1 MDSLIVPSSIQR
13 IRAFL
18 VELCGMKVKPWATAE
33 ETLAALHATLVRRQS
48 CDMFWSSLRVL
59 LETLAR
65 DLKAR
70 ESAAPGA
77 LLDNEMLSTE
87 QYAALL
93 DEIRTCMAR
102 QPSEPV
108 PSFRRLAQGL
118 SAPALGLLLLL
129 GGVTTVACEGS
140 PLHGSGAPDAAVTD
154 TRPSQSD
161 RPPDAAPDSAPD
173 NSLYIVLPD
182 QALAK
187 DDALAGTRDVKEA
200 ASTGPDG
207 AKVTI
212 QEIMDSCNLAS
223 RTQTAVL
230 ACLGSLGESWTA
242 GLADYLAGKDCYTV
256 AGALSCDT
264 FPCSSRSSPGE
275 FDPSQLPLCQPVY
288 IYLGVRFV

>member
-70 ESAAPGA
+70 ESATPGS
-77 LLDNEMLSTE
+77 LLDNEILSSE
-87 QYAALL
+87 QYATLL
-93 DEIRTCMAR
+93 DEIRACMAR
-102 QPSEPV
+102 QSSEVV

-140 PLHGSGAPDAAVTD
+140 SLRGSGLPDAAVTD
-154 TRPSQSD
+154 TRPGQPDS
-161 RPPDAAPDSAPD
+161 PPDAKPDTAPDSK
-173 NSLYIVLPD
+173 LYITLPD

-187 DDALAGTRDVKEA
+187 DDVPPVARDVKEA

-207 AKVTI
+207 AKVTL
-212 QEIMDSCNLAS
+212 QDIMDSCNLPS
-223 RTQTAVL
+223 RTQGGVL
-230 ACLGSLGESWTA
+230 ACLSSLGESWTA
-242 GLADYLAGKDCYTV
+242 GLADYLAGKDCFTV
-256 AGALSCDT
+256 ATALTCDGFT
-264 FPCSSRSSPGE
+264 CSRFLAPGD
-275 FDPSQLPLCQPVY
+275 FDPQQLPLCMPIY
-288 IYLGVRFV
+288 IYVGVRFV